1 MGITFVLTAPR
12 NHRTY
17 KANCL
22 PMSRIIV
29 QEGSFAMTLIICRDN
44 LMQKNYKSHLTNMNA
59 AHKQDP
65 QM

>member
-1 MGITFVLTAPR
+1 
-12 NHRTY
+12 
-17 KANCL
+17 
-22 PMSRIIV
+22 MSRIIV